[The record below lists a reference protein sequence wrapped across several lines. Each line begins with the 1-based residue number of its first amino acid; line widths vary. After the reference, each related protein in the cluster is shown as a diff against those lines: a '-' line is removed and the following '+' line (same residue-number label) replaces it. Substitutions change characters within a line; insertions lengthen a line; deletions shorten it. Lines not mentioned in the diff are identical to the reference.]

1 MAQPP
6 SDPPAHGPGD
16 DRPAVPP
23 AHGPGDGWP
32 ADRPAPGYGD
42 GWPDDDWADDQW
54 PDGSWPGDYPA
65 GWPAVPR
72 PVADP
77 DLLTW
82 LHSNALA
89 VAVVAVLAGAAG
101 AFLAF
106 LLIQGPPASP
116 AAAQVPR
123 SALPS
128 APGQGT
134 GGVNP
139 AGALPGAANGQLQIL
154 VVGKVTAV
162 SSTSITVA
170 GQGNAI
176 TGAVT
181 AATKVTGRVT
191 GISGV
196 KAGDQVLV
204 KFTGTPGTF
213 TAATIQD
220 PASIS

>member
-1 MAQPP
+1 MTPSPSDQPAPSDRPAP

-16 DRPAVPP
+16 D
-23 AHGPGDGWP
+23 WP
-32 ADRPAPGYGD
+32 DDNWADD
-42 GWPDDDWADDQW
+42 EWPDDDRPRDHRAD
-54 PDGSWPGDYPA
+54 
-65 GWPAVPR
+65 WPAAPR
-72 PVADP
+72 APTDA

-82 LHSNALA
+82 LYSNAMA
-89 VAVVAVLAGAAG
+89 VALVAVLAGVAG

-116 AAAQVPR
+116 ADT
-123 SALPS
+123 S
-128 APGQGT
+128 APSGARSLVPSI
-134 GGVNP
+134 GGGDS
-139 AGALPGAANGQLQIL
+139 AGALPGGTGGQVQAL

-181 AATKVTGRVT
+181 GATKVTGKVI

-196 KAGDQVLV
+196 KVGDQVLV
-204 KFTGTPGTF
+204 KFTGTPGSF